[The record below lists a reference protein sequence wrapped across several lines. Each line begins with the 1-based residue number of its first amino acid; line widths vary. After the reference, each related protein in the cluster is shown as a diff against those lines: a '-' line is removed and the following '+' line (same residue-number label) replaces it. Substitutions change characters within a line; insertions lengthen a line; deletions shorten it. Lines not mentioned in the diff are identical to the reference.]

1 MGGVYRLPWQFEK
14 EHAFAGLLTLA
25 VLLVAGFA
33 TLLINVGSG
42 GSRLAADR
50 SGVKSALSAQTT
62 IRLVLGADGRLQIT
76 PRIRGALKPG
86 AYELRVRDG
95 AGNDSLSF
103 SGRGFSQSTGVTG
116 KGLAVW
122 RLHLEP
128 GRTYAIETNAGVRRL
143 KVAASR

>member
-42 GSRLAADR
+42 GTRLAADR
-50 SGVKSALSAQTT
+50 NGVKSALSAQTT

-95 AGNDSLSF
+95 HLLVGHRRTFFGFAFAFAAGF
-103 SGRGFSQSTGVTG
+103 VGFGF
-116 KGLAVW
+116 AF
-122 RLHLEP
+122 
-128 GRTYAIETNAGVRRL
+128 AFAAGFAF
-143 KVAASR
+143 AAP